1 MKDTDMRHKGTCY
14 DVPVETYLRFS
25 FLFFLLFVTHVV
37 GNKYIDYIE
46 LLLYIKLNSSSI
58 VFQTFMDSFSSLN
71 LLFYLLAQ
79 HVNMICLTCFFSSS
93 NQVHKLWEV
102 SETRVVGN
110 KYTAYCSLRL
120 RSYSY
125 HADNIHVNTDQSLF
139 VIPACLSCVIISL
152 NCYII
157 RISLYTLSNI
167 PAKFRSDISTLSA
180 FIEI

>member
-1 MKDTDMRHKGTCY
+1 MTFPLKLISDLVFFFFY
-14 DVPVETYLRFS
+14 
-25 FLFFLLFVTHVV
+25 FLSRMQWGINTQIIQ
-37 GNKYIDYIE
+37 NCCCI
-46 LLLYIKLNSSSI
+46 LNSSSI

-139 VIPACLSCVIISL
+139 VIPACLSCVIMSL